1 MKKAII
7 AIESLANRWFKH
19 QYKTPI
25 DSEYISKNI
34 IYQYAYLEYLK
45 DEKVPFFSFA
55 SLAYHYFKL
64 GKISKVEEL
73 YINFINNEQPSKPK
87 DTNKNIII
95 KKSPNPKGFEK
106 VYDISKEKKEQKTE
120 LNRKFNPN
128 DAEFKKLKE
137 YFVFSTS
144 IDKLITNNK
153 DREQKEE
160 YRSYLIECKKSL
172 TEELKKEIVFENIQ
186 KNIELIGNNEKD
198 NTFNKKANL
207 TDMIK
212 FFSVFKSP
220 NEKNDD
226 KQWLDENQFNKF
238 IEKAFKGNIMVEK
251 QKIELGNSEK
261 FFIVKRFAAFY
272 ESHLIQNLAKKSDK
286 ERYIKL
292 LTDNFTDWY
301 FEDIKANFKT
311 TNHQRS
317 WDLY

>member
-1 MKKAII
+1 
-7 AIESLANRWFKH
+7 
-19 QYKTPI
+19 
-25 DSEYISKNI
+25 
-34 IYQYAYLEYLK
+34 
-45 DEKVPFFSFA
+45 
-55 SLAYHYFKL
+55 
-64 GKISKVEEL
+64 
-73 YINFINNEQPSKPK
+73 
-87 DTNKNIII
+87 
-95 KKSPNPKGFEK
+95 
-106 VYDISKEKKEQKTE
+106 
-120 LNRKFNPN
+120 
-128 DAEFKKLKE
+128 
-137 YFVFSTS
+137 
-144 IDKLITNNK
+144 
-153 DREQKEE
+153 
-160 YRSYLIECKKSL
+160 
-172 TEELKKEIVFENIQ
+172 
-186 KNIELIGNNEKD
+186 
-198 NTFNKKANL
+198 
-207 TDMIK
+207 MIK